1 VLARILDS
9 LDLYYDNI
17 NFYKFSRIVSSL
29 RVALA
34 CIAGHVSDIVFDTPH
49 STRVSRNPT
58 NLSSARASRPYRSP
72 TLHSRVRSDDECVPR
87 EFSAAR
93 SGDVERALAYSV
105 DCPRLERSTLRG
117 DDRPSAVRVLQLH
130 R

>member
-1 VLARILDS
+1 MLARILDS

-17 NFYKFSRIVSSL
+17 NFLVSYLHGVSRA
-29 RVALA
+29 RVRALL
-34 CIAGHVSDIVFDTPH
+34 VMFQTPCLTL

-58 NLSSARASRPYRSP
+58 NLSSARASRPFRSS
-72 TLHSRVRSDDECVPR
+72 TLHSRVRSNDEHGSR
-87 EFSAAR
+87 EFSAVR
-93 SGDVERALAYSV
+93 SGDVERARAYSV
-105 DCPRLERSTLRG
+105 DCSRLERSTLRG

>member
-1 VLARILDS
+1 MIILIFSYRIFIACRAR
-9 LDLYYDNI
+9 
-17 NFYKFSRIVSSL
+17 L
-29 RVALA
+29 RALLVMFQTS
-34 CIAGHVSDIVFDTPH
+34 CLTPH

-117 DDRPSAVRVLQLH
+117 DDRPSAVRILQLH

>member
-1 VLARILDS
+1 MIILIF
-9 LDLYYDNI
+9 I
-17 NFYKFSRIVSSL
+17 NFLVSYLHCASRM
-29 RVALA
+29 LA
-34 CIAGHVSDIVFDTPH
+34 CIAGHVADIIVFDAPH
-49 STRVSRNPT
+49 STRVSRNPA

-72 TLHSRVRSDDECVPR
+72 TLHSRVRSDDECVSR